1 MGSRL
6 HTNCGICAEKN
17 NEWFGKGWRLCL
29 VSLFWSR
36 TGPGGAR
43 GGETVAMEVR
53 DGKHTIPYWFCD
65 QLVDKLVVITTLS
78 AAIAMG
84 DGQ

>member
-1 MGSRL
+1 MNGLAKAGDFASFPFSGR
-6 HTNCGICAEKN
+6 
-17 NEWFGKGWRLCL
+17 
-29 VSLFWSR
+29 
-36 TGPGGAR
+36 AR
-43 GGETVAMEVR
+43 GRVGRGGGETVAMEVR

>member
-1 MGSRL
+1 MVWQRL
-6 HTNCGICAEKN
+6 ETLPRFPFLVAHGA
-17 NEWFGKGWRLCL
+17 GW
-29 VSLFWSR
+29 
-36 TGPGGAR
+36 GEG